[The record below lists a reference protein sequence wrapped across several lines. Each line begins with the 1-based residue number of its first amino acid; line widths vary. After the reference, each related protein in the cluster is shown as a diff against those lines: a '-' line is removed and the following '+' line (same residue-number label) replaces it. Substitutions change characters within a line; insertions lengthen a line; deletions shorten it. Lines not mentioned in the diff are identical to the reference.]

1 MYQLV
6 RPAGPHFSH
15 SGQSQSA
22 RLASAAPSLKLC
34 LLSSY
39 SRVVKSSILSVGE
52 KNLVAVSSAG
62 IEEVGRIAQGIN
74 VKRIAA
80 GISEAATKSSAQPS
94 TKRQFMYKR
103 CRQFLQDA
111 QRNQTALPSTAF
123 SLRVGN
129 VFGFKDVR
137 AAEWNRLAQPLIRAY
152 KIAVNILERP
162 SPHLDAYHS
171 ALNAAFRAVRSSS
184 RNDHAAMINAK
195 RAVGAPPPGGKQKY
209 AVQSMAHLVR
219 IKHQLAELASEFA
232 AQEQVHGDAEFAFRF
247 RYLGHVLLQSALQ
260 DALIARHWAAEAS
273 LTRQAL
279 LGNVL
284 VFRSQLLLFRH
295 DSVSESKVIG
305 TSSDRR
311 QALFERS
318 ERTMEESYQEVVG
331 FIESE
336 VDKVFLRNE
345 NEVDWLEDN
354 VNTPLKN
361 LREDWC

>member
-62 IEEVGRIAQGIN
+62 IEEVGRIAQGID

-184 RNDHAAMINAK
+184 
-195 RAVGAPPPGGKQKY
+195 
-209 AVQSMAHLVR
+209 
-219 IKHQLAELASEFA
+219 
-232 AQEQVHGDAEFAFRF
+232 
-247 RYLGHVLLQSALQ
+247 
-260 DALIARHWAAEAS
+260 
-273 LTRQAL
+273 
-279 LGNVL
+279 
-284 VFRSQLLLFRH
+284 
-295 DSVSESKVIG
+295 
-305 TSSDRR
+305 
-311 QALFERS
+311 
-318 ERTMEESYQEVVG
+318 
-331 FIESE
+331 
-336 VDKVFLRNE
+336 
-345 NEVDWLEDN
+345 
-354 VNTPLKN
+354 
-361 LREDWC
+361 